1 MLNALRKL
9 VQEVNAATHLE
20 EALLLIVR
28 RVRTEMATQVCSI
41 YLLDTDSQRYI
52 LMATEGLNQDAVG
65 KVSLAVGEGLVGLVA
80 KREEPINL
88 DDAESHPQYRY
99 FPETGEERYRSFLGT
114 PIIHHGKV
122 TGVLV
127 VQQSEERHFDESE
140 ESFLVT
146 LSAQLAAII
155 AHAEA
160 TRSLDPPSRLH
171 GYKSP
176 EANFK
181 GISAVQGVALGE
193 VVVMYPPAD
202 LNGIPIEKTDDI
214 EAELALLNAALQR
227 VRQDMQQLSE
237 QLQSRLREEEHALFA
252 VYLGMLTDSAL
263 GGEISALI
271 HTEAL
276 QARSALASVI
286 RSHIRTFED
295 MEDTYLR
302 ERAADV
308 RDLGLRVLAA
318 MNLQNQDTKRTAYP
332 AQTILVAEE
341 INASMLGEVPEGQLA
356 GLISVRGSSAS
367 HAAILAR
374 AMGIPTVVG
383 VTNLPFQQ
391 LNGRHIVLDGYR
403 GKVYTNP
410 SKLLRRQFEEIWREE
425 QQLSRDYHLLTPLP
439 CETQDGQH
447 LPLWANTGLMTDVV
461 RSLDRGAE
469 GVGLY
474 RTEVAFLLRDRFP
487 SEEEQR
493 SLYREQLSAFA
504 PNPVTMRTLDIG
516 GDKSLPYFPIRED
529 NPFLGW
535 RGIRVSLDH
544 PEIFLVQ
551 VRAMLK
557 ASEDINNLRI
567 LLPMITSTAELDQ
580 ALQLIH
586 RARQELLE
594 EEHDIHTPQIG
605 AMIEV
610 PAALYQVRELARRTD
625 FLSVGTNDLTQYL
638 LAVDRNNA
646 RVAGLY
652 SHLHP
657 AVLQA
662 LAHIANEAHAEGKAV
677 SVCGEMAGDPC
688 AAVLLMAMGYD
699 ALSMNANNLPKIKS
713 VIRNLHMTDAKKLLS
728 EVLAMNDVRT
738 ISKHANGTLAQW
750 GVNKRLLHN
759 ETEEEN

>member
-20 EALLLIVR
+20 EALSLIVR

-65 KVSLAVGEGLVGLVA
+65 KVSLAVGEGLVGLAA

-99 FPETGEERYRSFLGT
+99 FPETGEERFRSFLGT

-127 VQQSEERHFDESE
+127 VQQIEERHFDESE

-193 VVVMYPPAD
+193 VVVVYPPAD

-214 EAELALLNAALQR
+214 DAELILLNAALQR

-237 QLQSRLREEEHALFA
+237 QLQNRLREEERALFA

-271 HTEAL
+271 RTDAL

-286 RSHIRTFED
+286 REHIRTFED
-295 MEDTYLR
+295 MEDAYLR
-302 ERAADV
+302 ERATDV

-318 MNLQNQDTKRTAYP
+318 MNLQNQDNKRTVYP
-332 AQTILVAEE
+332 ARTILVAEE
-341 INASMLGEVPEGQLA
+341 LSASMLGEVPEGQLV
-356 GLISVRGSSAS
+356 GLISVRGSGAS

-383 VTNLPFQQ
+383 VANLPIQQ
-391 LNGRHIVLDGYR
+391 LNGRQIILDAYR

-410 SKLLRRQFEEIWREE
+410 TKERRHQFEEVWREE
-425 QQLSRDYHLLTPLP
+425 QQLSREYHTLTPLLS
-439 CETQDGQH
+439 ETQDGH
-447 LPLWANTGLMTDVV
+447 RLPLWANTGLMTDVV
-461 RSLDRGAE
+461 RGLDRGAE

-504 PNPVTMRTLDIG
+504 PHSVTMRTLDIG

-557 ASEDINNLRI
+557 ASEGLNNLRI
-567 LLPMITSTAELDQ
+567 MLPMISGTVELEQ

-586 RARQELLE
+586 RAWHELQEE
-594 EEHDIHTPQIG
+594 GHDIQLPQLG

-610 PAALYQVRELARRTD
+610 PAALYQIRELARATD

-652 SHLHP
+652 SHFHP
-657 AVLQA
+657 AILQA
-662 LAHIANEAHAEGKAV
+662 LAYIANEAHTEGKTV

-688 AAVLLMAMGYD
+688 SAVLLMAMGYD
-699 ALSMNANNLPKIKS
+699 ALSMNANNLPKVKS
-713 VIRNLHMTDAKKLLS
+713 VIRHLRMADAKKLLS
-728 EVLAMNDVRT
+728 EVLSMHDARA
-738 ISKHANGTLAQW
+738 ISQHANGTLAQW
-750 GVNKRLLHN
+750 GVSKRLLHN
-759 ETEEEN
+759 ETEEA

>member
-52 LMATEGLNQDAVG
+52 LMATEGLNQNAIG
-65 KVSLAVGEGLVGLVA
+65 KVSLGIGEGLVGLVA

-99 FPETGEERYRSFLGT
+99 FPETGEERFRSFLGT

-127 VQQSEERHFDESE
+127 VQQIEERHFDESE

-146 LSAQLAAII
+146 LSAQLAAVI

-160 TRSLDPPSRLH
+160 TRSFDTPTLH

-193 VVVMYPPAD
+193 VAVVYPPAD
-202 LNGIPIEKTDDI
+202 INGIPIEKTDNI
-214 EAELALLNAALQR
+214 EAELELLNTALQR
-227 VRQDMQQLSE
+227 VRQDMQQLAE
-237 QLQSRLREEEHALFA
+237 QLQSRLREEERALFA

-263 GGEISALI
+263 GGEISQRI
-271 HTEAL
+271 RQDSL
-276 QARSALASVI
+276 QAQSALASVI
-286 RSHIRTFED
+286 REHIRTFENMD
-295 MEDTYLR
+295 DAYLR

-318 MNLQNQDTKRTAYP
+318 MNLQRQGSKRTAYP

-341 INASMLGEVPEGQLA
+341 LSASMLGEVPEGQLV
-356 GLISVRGSSAS
+356 GLISVRGSGAS

-383 VTNLPFQQ
+383 VANLPIQQ
-391 LNGRHIVLDGYR
+391 LNGRYIVLDGYR

-410 SKLLRRQFEEIWREE
+410 SKVLRRHFEAIWREE
-425 QQLSRDYHLLTPLP
+425 QQLSRDYHTLTPLP
-439 CETQDGQH
+439 SETKDGQR

-557 ASEDINNLRI
+557 ASEGINNLRI
-567 LLPMITSTAELDQ
+567 MLPMITSAAELEQ
-580 ALQLIH
+580 ATQLIH

-594 EEHDIHTPQIG
+594 EGLDIFLPQIG

-610 PAALYQVRELARRTD
+610 PAAVYQVRELARRAD
-625 FLSVGTNDLTQYL
+625 FLSIGTNDLTQYL

-652 SHLHP
+652 SHFHP

-662 LAHIANEAHAEGKAV
+662 LAHIVNEAHAEGKTV

-699 ALSMNANNLPKIKS
+699 ALSMNANNLPKVKS
-713 VIRNLHMTDAKKLLS
+713 VIRHIQMTDAKKLLS
-728 EVLAMNDVRT
+728 DVLSMHDARA
-738 ISKHANGTLAQW
+738 ISKHANHTLAQW
-750 GVNKRLLHN
+750 GVSKRLLHS
-759 ETEEEN
+759 EAEEA

>member
-9 VQEVNAATHLE
+9 VQEVNAASHLE
-20 EALLLIVR
+20 EVLNLIVR

-41 YLLDTDSQRYI
+41 YLFNNDSQRYI
-52 LMATEGLNQDAVG
+52 LMATEGLNPNAIG
-65 KVSLAVGEGLVGLVA
+65 KVSLALDEGLVGLVA

-99 FPETGEERYRSFLGT
+99 FPETGEERFRSFLGT

-122 TGVLV
+122 MGVLV
-127 VQQSEERHFDESE
+127 VQQIEERHFDESE

-160 TRSLDPPSRLH
+160 TRSIEPVNLH

-176 EANFK
+176 EATFK
-181 GISAVQGVALGE
+181 GISAAQGVALGE
-193 VVVMYPPAD
+193 AVVVYPPAD
-202 LNGIPIEKTDDI
+202 FSGIPIEKTDDI
-214 EAELALLNAALQR
+214 DAELVLLDAALQH
-227 VRQDMQQLSE
+227 VRQDMEQLSD
-237 QLQSRLREEEHALFA
+237 QLRDRLPEEERALFS
-252 VYLGMLTDSAL
+252 VYSGMLADSAL
-263 GGEISALI
+263 GGEIAQRI
-271 HTEAL
+271 RTDAL

-286 RSHIRTFED
+286 REHIRTFED
-295 MEDTYLR
+295 MEDSYLR
-302 ERAADV
+302 ERTTDV
-308 RDLGLRVLAA
+308 RDLGLRVLTA
-318 MNLQNQDTKRTAYP
+318 MNLQHQSSKRTTYP
-332 AQTILVAEE
+332 AHTILVTEE
-341 INASMLGEVPEGQLA
+341 LNTTMLGEVPENQLV
-356 GLISVRGSSAS
+356 GLISVRGSGAS

-383 VTNLPFQQ
+383 VANLPIQQ
-391 LNGRHIVLDGYR
+391 LNGRQIILDAYR

-410 SKLLRRQFEEIWREE
+410 TKERRHQFEEVWREE
-425 QQLSRDYHLLTPLP
+425 QQLSREYHTLTPLLS
-439 CETQDGQH
+439 ETQDGH
-447 LPLWANTGLMTDVV
+447 RLPLWANTGLMTDVV
-461 RSLDRGAE
+461 RGLDRGAE

-504 PNPVTMRTLDIG
+504 PHSVTMRTLDIG

-557 ASEDINNLRI
+557 ASEGLNNLRI
-567 LLPMITSTAELDQ
+567 MLPMISGTVELEQ

-586 RARQELLE
+586 RAWHELQEE
-594 EEHDIHTPQIG
+594 GHDIQLPQLG

-610 PAALYQVRELARRTD
+610 PAALYQIRELARATD

-652 SHLHP
+652 SHFHP
-657 AVLQA
+657 AILQA
-662 LAHIANEAHAEGKAV
+662 LAYIANEAHTEGKTV

-688 AAVLLMAMGYD
+688 SAVLLMAMGYD
-699 ALSMNANNLPKIKS
+699 ALSMNANNLPKVKS
-713 VIRNLHMTDAKKLLS
+713 VIRHLRMADAKKLLS
-728 EVLAMNDVRT
+728 EVLSMHDARA
-738 ISKHANGTLAQW
+738 ISQHANGTLAQW
-750 GVNKRLLHN
+750 GVSKRLLHN
-759 ETEEEN
+759 ETEEA

>member
-1 MLNALRKL
+1 M
-9 VQEVNAATHLE
+9 
-20 EALLLIVR
+20 
-28 RVRTEMATQVCSI
+28 
-41 YLLDTDSQRYI
+41 Y
-52 LMATEGLNQDAVG
+52 
-65 KVSLAVGEGLVGLVA
+65 
-80 KREEPINL
+80 KR
-88 DDAESHPQYRY
+88 Q
-99 FPETGEERYRSFLGT
+99 
-114 PIIHHGKV
+114 
-122 TGVLV
+122 
-127 VQQSEERHFDESE
+127 
-140 ESFLVT
+140 
-146 LSAQLAAII
+146 
-155 AHAEA
+155 
-160 TRSLDPPSRLH
+160 
-171 GYKSP
+171 
-176 EANFK
+176 
-181 GISAVQGVALGE
+181 VQGVALGE

-461 RSLDRGAE
+461 RSLDRGACL
-469 GVGLY
+469 LY
-474 RTEVAFLLRDRFP
+474 
-487 SEEEQR
+487 
-493 SLYREQLSAFA
+493 
-504 PNPVTMRTLDIG
+504 
-516 GDKSLPYFPIRED
+516 
-529 NPFLGW
+529 
-535 RGIRVSLDH
+535 
-544 PEIFLVQ
+544 
-551 VRAMLK
+551 
-557 ASEDINNLRI
+557 
-567 LLPMITSTAELDQ
+567 TS
-580 ALQLIH
+580 
-586 RARQELLE
+586 RC
-594 EEHDIHTPQIG
+594 
-605 AMIEV
+605 V
-610 PAALYQVRELARRTD
+610 
-625 FLSVGTNDLTQYL
+625 
-638 LAVDRNNA
+638 
-646 RVAGLY
+646 
-652 SHLHP
+652 
-657 AVLQA
+657 
-662 LAHIANEAHAEGKAV
+662 
-677 SVCGEMAGDPC
+677 
-688 AAVLLMAMGYD
+688 
-699 ALSMNANNLPKIKS
+699 
-713 VIRNLHMTDAKKLLS
+713 
-728 EVLAMNDVRT
+728 
-738 ISKHANGTLAQW
+738 
-750 GVNKRLLHN
+750 
-759 ETEEEN
+759 